1 MRVSVLND
9 ALRSVALPAPQDPA
23 QIWRPPPAPLQPL
36 PNCPLL
42 PLRRLPSP
50 GNVELGARKLRGG
63 RGRRGRWRQL
73 RAAVLIA
80 RAPLR
85 RRNITNAEKRGKRQV
100 LIRPSSK
107 VIVKFLQVMM
117 KHGAHS
123 RRCPQ
128 LIFHSSH
135 AACVD

>member
-1 MRVSVLND
+1 MWS
-9 ALRSVALPAPQDPA
+9 S
-23 QIWRPPPAPLQPL
+23 
-36 PNCPLL
+36 
-42 PLRRLPSP
+42 
-50 GNVELGARKLRGG
+50 GARKLRGG